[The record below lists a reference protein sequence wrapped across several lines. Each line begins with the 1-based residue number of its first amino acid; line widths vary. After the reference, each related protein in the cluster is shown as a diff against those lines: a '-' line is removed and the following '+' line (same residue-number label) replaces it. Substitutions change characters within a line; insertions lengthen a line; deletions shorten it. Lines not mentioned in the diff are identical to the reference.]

1 MLGERMKH
9 LKMDSVPLYLFF
21 VFAHYYLTQ
30 LHDCLSV
37 PVYRLIV
44 LLLDFIVS
52 ILRRPSVVASMSGT
66 SAFLQK

>member
-1 MLGERMKH
+1 MQR
-9 LKMDSVPLYLFF
+9 LKMDSVPLYFF
-21 VFAHYYLTQ
+21 FFFAHYYLTQ

-37 PVYRLIV
+37 PVYHIIV

-66 SAFLQK
+66 LAFLQK

>member
-1 MLGERMKH
+1 MQRLE
-9 LKMDSVPLYLFF
+9 MDSVPLYFF
-21 VFAHYYLTQ
+21 FFFAHYYLTQ

-37 PVYRLIV
+37 PVYHLIV